1 MRSPLSAL
9 GHWSLGIGHFLTLSL
24 CALLLS
30 ACSTGPAPTS
40 ATPPAAPP
48 PPPAPASEIHL
59 GLQHWTFRR
68 FTFAETLDKARALGL
83 RHLQVY
89 KGQNLGGGLQGQLGH
104 DLDPATLATVKAW
117 LTERDLAA
125 VSYGV
130 LSPGSID
137 EWRRILAFAR
147 TLGIRTV
154 ATEIDPATLA
164 QVAPLAEA
172 AGIRIALHNHP
183 SPSRY
188 ADPLFALET
197 VKPFG
202 PHVGLCADTGH
213 WLRNGLDP
221 VASLRAV
228 APRVLELHL
237 KDVDEPAKKGRDRP
251 FGTGAGDLAGQLAV
265 LRQTGFSGVA
275 FLEYEHDTP
284 QLEKELAACVAY
296 FRAALAAPL
305 PELLAG
311 RVAPPGFAL
320 DPAPASLPA
329 PARPAAGWPAPRP
342 LLAPDLA
349 NAEFDRANWTYT
361 DGVLSSTGKG
371 GYLFTRA
378 PHGDFTLNCEFRLPA
393 GGNSGVFLRTSD
405 LADPVQNSIEVQL
418 LQGDAPNP
426 AHVVGALFDLVPPTR
441 QRTIQPDAWHQLTVR
456 AIGTYIEVW
465 IDRERVV
472 AAKLEQWTTPGQNP
486 DGTPNKFQK
495 AISTLPQTGRLGF
508 QDHGAPVSF
517 RNLVIE

>member
-1 MRSPLSAL
+1 MRLPAL
-9 GHWSLGIGHFLTLSL
+9 LLSL
-24 CALLLS
+24 CALLLT
-30 ACSTGPAPTS
+30 ACATGPAPT
-40 ATPPAAPP
+40 ATSQPASPPRPPAAP
-48 PPPAPASEIHL
+48 ASDIQL

-68 FTFAETLDKARALGL
+68 FTFVETLDKARALGL

-89 KGQNLGGGLQGQLGH
+89 KGQNLGGGLEGKLSH
-104 DLDPATLATVKAW
+104 DLDPATLTTIKGW
-117 LTERDLAA
+117 LAERDLLA

-137 EWRRILAFAR
+137 EWRRIFAFAR

-164 QVAPLAEA
+164 QVAPLAKA
-172 AGIRIALHNHP
+172 AGVRLALHNHP
-183 SPSRY
+183 TPSRY
-188 ADPLFALET
+188 ADPAFALET
-197 VKPFG
+197 VKPYG

-213 WLRNGLDP
+213 WLRSGLDP
-221 VASLRAV
+221 VASLRAT

-237 KDVDEPAKKGRDRP
+237 KDVDEPAKNGRDRP

-265 LRQTGFSGVA
+265 LRQAGFSGIA

-296 FRAALAAPL
+296 FRAAIAAPL
-305 PELLAG
+305 PDLLAG
-311 RVAPPGFAL
+311 RVAPPGFTL
-320 DPAPASLPA
+320 SPAPAALPA
-329 PARPAAGWPAPRP
+329 PANPAPNWPAPRP
-342 LLAPDLA
+342 LFAPALA

-361 DGVLSSTGKG
+361 DGVLSSSGKN

-378 PHGDFTLNCEFRLPA
+378 PYGDFTLNCEFRLPA
-393 GGNSGVFLRTSD
+393 GGNSGVFVRTSD
-405 LADPVQNSIEVQL
+405 LTDPVQNSIEVQL

-426 AHVVGALFDLVPPTR
+426 AHVVGALFDLVSPTR

-456 AIGTYIEVW
+456 AIGTAIEVW

-472 AAKLEQWTTPGQNP
+472 SAKLEKWTTPGQNP
-486 DGTPNKFQK
+486 DGTPNKFKK
-495 AISTLPQTGRLGF
+495 AIATLPQTGRLGF

-517 RNLVIE
+517 RNIVIE

>member
-1 MRSPLSAL
+1 MRSPFSVI
-9 GHWSLGIGHFLTLSL
+9 GHWSVGIGHFLTLSL
-24 CALLLS
+24 CALLLT
-30 ACSTGPAPTS
+30 ACSTAPEPT
-40 ATPPAAPP
+40 AAPP
-48 PPPAPASEIHL
+48 PPPAAPASDIQL
-59 GLQHWTFRR
+59 GLQHWTLRR
-68 FTFAETLDKARALGL
+68 FTFLETLEKARALGL

-89 KGQNLGGGLQGQLGH
+89 KGQNLGGGLPGSFSH
-104 DLDPATLATVKAW
+104 DLDPATLATVKGW
-117 LTERDLAA
+117 LAERDLLA

-130 LSPGSID
+130 VSPGSID
-137 EWRRILAFAR
+137 EWRRIFAFAQ

-183 SPSRY
+183 TPSRY
-188 ADPLFALET
+188 ADPAFALET

-221 VASLRAV
+221 VAALRAT

-265 LRQTGFSGVA
+265 LRQASFDGIA

-305 PELLAG
+305 PDLLAG
-311 RVAPPGFAL
+311 RVAPPGFTL
-320 DPAPASLPA
+320 SPAAAALPA
-329 PARPAAGWPAPRP
+329 PANPAANWPTPVP
-342 LLAPDLA
+342 LFAPDLA

-361 DGVLSSTGKG
+361 DGVLSSSGKS

-405 LADPVQNSIEVQL
+405 LANPVQNSIEVQL
-418 LQGDAPNP
+418 LQGEAPNP

-441 QRTIQPDAWHQLTVR
+441 QRTIEPDAWHQLTVR
-456 AIGTYIEVW
+456 AIGTYLEVW
-465 IDRERVV
+465 VDRERVV
-472 AAKLEQWTTPGQNP
+472 SAKLEEWTTPGLNP
-486 DGTPNKFQK
+486 DGTPNKFKK
-495 AISTLPQTGRLGF
+495 AIATLPQTGRLGF

-517 RNLVIE
+517 RNITLE

>member
-1 MRSPLSAL
+1 MRLPAL
-9 GHWSLGIGHFLTLSL
+9 LLSL
-24 CALLLS
+24 CALLLT

-40 ATPPAAPP
+40 ATSRPAAP
-48 PPPAPASEIHL
+48 ASDIQL
-59 GLQHWTFRR
+59 GVQHWTFRR

-89 KGQNLGGGLQGQLGH
+89 KGQNLGGGLPGSFSH
-104 DLDPATLATVKAW
+104 DLDPATLATVKGW
-117 LTERDLAA
+117 LAERELLA

-130 LSPGSID
+130 VSPGSLD
-137 EWRRILAFAR
+137 EWRRILVFAR

-154 ATEIDPATLA
+154 ATEIDPASLA

-183 SPSRY
+183 APSRY
-188 ADPLFALET
+188 ADPAFALET

-202 PHVGLCADTGH
+202 PHVGICADTGH
-213 WLRNGLDP
+213 WLRTGLSP
-221 VASLRAV
+221 VAALRAT

-265 LRQTGFSGVA
+265 LRQSGFSGIA

-284 QLEKELAACVAY
+284 ELEKELAACVAY

-311 RVAPPGFAL
+311 RVAPPGFTL
-320 DPAPASLPA
+320 SPAPAALPA
-329 PARPAAGWPAPRP
+329 PATRDSSSATWPAPRP
-342 LLAPDLA
+342 LLAPDLSD
-349 NAEFDRANWTYT
+349 AEFDRAKWTYI
-361 DGVLSSTGKG
+361 DGVLSSSGKG

-393 GGNSGVFLRTSD
+393 GGNSGVFVRTSD
-405 LADPVQNSIEVQL
+405 TANPVQNSIEVQL

-426 AHVVGALFDLVPPTR
+426 AHVVGALFDLVAPTR

-456 AIGTYIEVW
+456 ASGASIEVW

-472 AAKLEQWTTPGQNP
+472 SAKLDRWTTPGQNP
-486 DGTPNKFQK
+486 DGTPNKFKK
-495 AISTLPQTGRLGF
+495 AIATLPRTGRLGF

-517 RNLVIE
+517 RNIVIE

>member
-1 MRSPLSAL
+1 MRSPFSVI
-9 GHWSLGIGHFLTLSL
+9 GHWSVGIGHFLTLSL
-24 CALLLS
+24 CALLLT
-30 ACSTGPAPTS
+30 ACSTAPAPT
-40 ATPPAAPP
+40 AAPP
-48 PPPAPASEIHL
+48 PPPAAPASDIQL
-59 GLQHWTFRR
+59 GLQHWTLRR
-68 FTFAETLDKARALGL
+68 FTFLETLDKARALGL

-89 KGQNLGGGLQGQLGH
+89 KGQTLGGGLPGSFSH
-104 DLDPATLATVKAW
+104 DLDPATLATVKGW
-117 LTERDLAA
+117 LAERDLLA

-130 LSPGSID
+130 LSPGSVD
-137 EWRRILAFAR
+137 EWRRIFAFAQ

-183 SPSRY
+183 TPSRY
-188 ADPLFALET
+188 ADPAFALET

-221 VASLRAV
+221 VAALRAT

-265 LRQTGFSGVA
+265 LRQAGFSGIA

-305 PELLAG
+305 PDLLAG
-311 RVAPPGFAL
+311 RVAPPGFTL
-320 DPAPASLPA
+320 SPAPASLPVPANPA
-329 PARPAAGWPAPRP
+329 PNWPAPRP
-342 LLAPDLA
+342 LLATDLA

-361 DGVLSSTGKG
+361 DGVLSSSGKS

-418 LQGDAPNP
+418 LQGEAPNP

-441 QRTIQPDAWHQLTVR
+441 QRTIEPDTWHQLTVR
-456 AIGTYIEVW
+456 ATGTYLEVW
-465 IDRERVV
+465 VDRERVV
-472 AAKLEQWTTPGQNP
+472 SAKLDEWTTPGLNP
-486 DGTPNKFQK
+486 DGTPNKFKK
-495 AISTLPQTGRLGF
+495 AIATLPQIGRLGF

-517 RNLVIE
+517 RNITLE

>member
-1 MRSPLSAL
+1 MRLPAL
-9 GHWSLGIGHFLTLSL
+9 IFSL
-24 CALLLS
+24 CGLFLPVLS
-30 ACSTGPAPTS
+30 ISHAATAAPTS
-40 ATPPAAPP
+40 AASE
-48 PPPAPASEIHL
+48 PAPAAQIEL
-59 GLQHWTFRR
+59 GLQHWTLRR
-68 FTFAETLDKARALGL
+68 FTFLETLDKARALGL

-89 KGQNLGGGLQGQLGH
+89 KGQTLGGGLQGSFGH
-104 DLDPATLATVKAW
+104 DLDPATLATVKGW
-117 LTERDLAA
+117 LAERDLLA

-130 LSPGSID
+130 LSPGSVD
-137 EWRRILAFAR
+137 EWQRLFAFAR

-164 QVAPLAEA
+164 QIAPFAAA
-172 AGIRIALHNHP
+172 AGIRVALHNHP

-188 ADPLFALET
+188 ADPAFALET
-197 VKPFG
+197 VKSFG
-202 PHVGLCADTGH
+202 PHIGLCADTGH

-265 LRQTGFSGVA
+265 LRQAGFSGVA

-284 QLEKELAACVAY
+284 QLEKELSACVAY

-305 PELLAG
+305 PDLLAG
-311 RVAPPGFAL
+311 RVAPPGFTL
-320 DPAPASLPA
+320 DPSPASLPA
-329 PARPAAGWPAPRP
+329 PASPAPNWPAPRP

-349 NAEFDRANWTYT
+349 NAEFDRANWSYT
-361 DGVLSSTGKG
+361 DGVLSSSGKG

-378 PHGDFTLNCEFRLPA
+378 LHGDFTLNCEFRLPA

-405 LADPVQNSIEVQL
+405 LADPVQNSLEVQL
-418 LQGDAPNP
+418 LQGEAPNP
-426 AHVVGALFDLVPPTR
+426 AHVVGALFDLLPPTR

-456 AIGTYIEVW
+456 TIGTYIEVW

-472 AAKLEQWTTPGQNP
+472 SAKLEEWTTPGLNP
-486 DGTPNKFQK
+486 DGTPNKFKK
-495 AISTLPQTGRLGF
+495 AIATLPQTGRLGF